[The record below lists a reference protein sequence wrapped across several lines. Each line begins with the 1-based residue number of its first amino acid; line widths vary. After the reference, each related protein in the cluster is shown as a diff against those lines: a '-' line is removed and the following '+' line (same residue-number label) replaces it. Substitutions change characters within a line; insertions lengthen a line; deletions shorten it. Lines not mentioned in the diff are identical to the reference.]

1 MGGEA
6 INKIADALN
15 AAGIATA
22 TQARWYASTVSYVL
36 HNGFYAGLVQYDGA
50 EVNGAHPALIERADY
65 EAVQVRL
72 HR

>member
-1 MGGEA
+1 MT
-6 INKIADALN
+6 DALN
-15 AAGIATA
+15 SAGISTA
-22 TQARWYASTVSYVL
+22 TKAKWYVPTVSYVL
-36 HNGFYAGLVQYDGA
+36 HNGFYAGLVQYDGQ